1 MNNKRPIIAMS
12 KTGLVNTNNVKQIK
26 NNRQNLFETILR
38 VTGFTPLETDMDEIQ
53 RAVMPE
59 YNDLCLE
66 NDSLKDAF
74 DTHQDMIKQYSIEN
88 ANLKAEVDRLQMELT
103 EESYKLKEVKKEA
116 EPKWISVKD
125 MTLEH
130 LKEGDSVLTLD
141 TEGNMIPYKFFLG
154 GLNMIGEHSDNN
166 RKITHWLPLP

>member
-1 MNNKRPIIAMS
+1 M
-12 KTGLVNTNNVKQIK
+12 KTLEKLIK
-26 NNRQNLFETILR
+26 EC
-38 VTGFTPLETDMDEIQ
+38 E
-53 RAVMPE
+53 
-59 YNDLCLE
+59 
-66 NDSLKDAF
+66 
-74 DTHQDMIKQYSIEN
+74 
-88 ANLKAEVDRLQMELT
+88 
-103 EESYKLKEVKKEA
+103 YKLKSGKANYQNTVECDWLLRNLKDVKKEA

-166 RKITHWLPLP
+166 RKITHWLPLPCGGAK